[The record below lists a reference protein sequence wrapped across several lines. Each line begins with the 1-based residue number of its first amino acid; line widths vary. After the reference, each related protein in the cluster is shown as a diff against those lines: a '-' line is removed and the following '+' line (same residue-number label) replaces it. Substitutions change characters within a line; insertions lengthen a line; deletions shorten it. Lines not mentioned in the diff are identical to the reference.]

1 MTDSIQR
8 YDEADMYD
16 AGIAKCDHGYYVT
29 YDDHLAAVQAAVQA
43 AKIEACE
50 ACALACEY
58 AENEWGTQLQNGDV
72 FASMLRG
79 D

>member
-29 YDDHLAAVQAAVQA
+29 YDDHMAAVQAAVEAAGQA
-43 AKIEACE
+43 AVQAYI
-50 ACALACEY
+50 LARI
-58 AENEWGTQLQNGDV
+58 GTVTGLQ
-72 FASMLRG
+72 
-79 D
+79 